1 MERNMKYQIYY
12 DPEVCLWGVMEN
24 GHLFK
29 FFSKKGNAIKFAAKM
44 NKDQLDKLF
53 TSKERA

>member
-1 MERNMKYQIYY
+1 MKYQIYY